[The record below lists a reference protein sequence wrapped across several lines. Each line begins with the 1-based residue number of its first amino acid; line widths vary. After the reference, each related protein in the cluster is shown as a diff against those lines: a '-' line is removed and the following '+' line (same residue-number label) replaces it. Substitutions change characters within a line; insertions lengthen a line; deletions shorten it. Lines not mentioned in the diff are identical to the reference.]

1 LRKISACS
9 GFKRSANGC
18 RLSFQFTQIGQIEK
32 TLDKPPVLA
41 YSKVILVRK
50 SSRGLKFLSCY
61 VLAALF
67 TFGWQ
72 TATKTRRV
80 APGWMVSPDY
90 DEDFE
95 VGVDHA
101 VAHSGKAST
110 YIKSKPHATEISH
123 ATIGQ
128 RIKADAYRGK
138 RVRLSGFLKTMN
150 VTGRARLWMR
160 IDSAKGI
167 VGQDAM
173 NDRALKGTNNWSK
186 LEIVLDVPEDSA
198 GVIFGLRLNGAGQ
211 VWMDD
216 LRWET
221 VESGMPTTIP
231 GNGQPASQQLTE
243 EQLNRILQGY
253 VEAPLQPVNMG
264 FEH

>member
-1 LRKISACS
+1 MM
-9 GFKRSANGC
+9 
-18 RLSFQFTQIGQIEK
+18 
-32 TLDKPPVLA
+32 
-41 YSKVILVRK
+41 YSVGIVPRK
-50 SSRGLKFLSCY
+50 SSLFVMFLSCY
-61 VLAALF
+61 VLAANF
-67 TFGWQ
+67 AFGWQ
-72 TATKTRRV
+72 AAVQTRQV
-80 APGWMVSPDY
+80 VPGWMLSSDY
-90 DEDFE
+90 AEDFE

-110 YIKSKPHATEISH
+110 YIKSKPHATDTSH

-138 RVRLSGFLKTMN
+138 RVRLSGFLKTAN

-160 IDSAKGI
+160 IDSEKGI
-167 VGQDAM
+167 LGQDAM

-186 LEIVLDVPEDSA
+186 LEIVLDVPDDSA
-198 GVIFGLRLNGAGQ
+198 GIIFGLRLNGAGQ

-221 VESGMPTTIP
+221 VESAVPISHP
-231 GNGQPASQQLTE
+231 GNGKPASQQLTE
-243 EQLNRILQGY
+243 EQLKRIVQGY
-253 VEAPLQPVNMG
+253 VEAPLHPVNMG

>member
-1 LRKISACS
+1 
-9 GFKRSANGC
+9 
-18 RLSFQFTQIGQIEK
+18 
-32 TLDKPPVLA
+32 LA
-41 YSKVILVRK
+41 YAKAILVRK
-50 SSRGLKFLSCY
+50 SPRGLKFLSCY
-61 VLAALF
+61 VLAALLA
-67 TFGWQ
+67 FGWQ
-72 TATKTRRV
+72 TTTKTRQV

-90 DEDFE
+90 AEDFE

-101 VAHSGKAST
+101 VAHGGKAST
-110 YIKSKPHATEISH
+110 YIKSKPHATEASH

-138 RVRLSGFLKTMN
+138 RVRLSGFLKTVN

-160 IDSAKGI
+160 IDSEKGI
-167 VGQDAM
+167 LGQDAM
-173 NDRALKGTNNWSK
+173 NDRALKGTTNWTK
-186 LEIVLDVPEDSA
+186 LEIVLDVPEGSA

-221 VESGMPTTIP
+221 VESDVPITHP
-231 GNGQPASQQLTE
+231 DNGKPASQQLTE
-243 EQLNRILQGY
+243 EQLKRIVQGY

>member
-1 LRKISACS
+1 
-9 GFKRSANGC
+9 
-18 RLSFQFTQIGQIEK
+18 
-32 TLDKPPVLA
+32 
-41 YSKVILVRK
+41 
-50 SSRGLKFLSCY
+50 LSCY
-61 VLAALF
+61 VLAALLA
-67 TFGWQ
+67 FGWQ

-80 APGWMVSPDY
+80 APGWMVSPDF

-95 VGVDHA
+95 VGVDQA

-110 YIKSKPHATEISH
+110 YIKSKPHATETSH
-123 ATIGQ
+123 VTIGQ

-138 RVRLSGFLKTMN
+138 RVRLSGFLKTAN

-160 IDSAKGI
+160 IDSEQGI
-167 VGQDAM
+167 LGQDAM
-173 NDRALKGTNNWSK
+173 NDRALKETADWAK

-221 VESGMPTTIP
+221 VNSSVPTTRP
-231 GNGQPASQQLTE
+231 HNGKPATQQLTE
-243 EQLNRILQGY
+243 EQLKRILKGY
-253 VEAPLQPVNMG
+253 VEAPLQPANMG

>member
-1 LRKISACS
+1 MLP
-9 GFKRSANGC
+9 N
-18 RLSFQFTQIGQIEK
+18 
-32 TLDKPPVLA
+32 
-41 YSKVILVRK
+41 
-50 SSRGLKFLSCY
+50 SSRQLKFLSCY

-67 TFGWQ
+67 AFGWQ
-72 TATKTRRV
+72 PTTKTRQV

-90 DEDFE
+90 AEDFD
-95 VGVDHA
+95 VGVDHS
-101 VAHSGKAST
+101 VAHGGKAST
-110 YIKSKPHATEISH
+110 YITSKSQATATSH

-138 RVRLSGFLKTMN
+138 RVRLSGFLKTETA
-150 VTGRARLWMR
+150 TGRARLWMR
-160 IDSAKGI
+160 IDSDKGI
-167 VGQDAM
+167 LGQDAM

-198 GVIFGLRLNGAGQ
+198 GIIFGLRLNGPGQ

-221 VESGMPTTIP
+221 VESGVPTTRP
-231 GNGQPASQQLTE
+231 ENGKPAKQRLTE
-243 EQLNRILQGY
+243 EQLKRIAQGY
-253 VEAPLQPVNMG
+253 VEAPLQPTNMG

>member
-1 LRKISACS
+1 
-9 GFKRSANGC
+9 
-18 RLSFQFTQIGQIEK
+18 
-32 TLDKPPVLA
+32 
-41 YSKVILVRK
+41 
-50 SSRGLKFLSCY
+50 
-61 VLAALF
+61 
-67 TFGWQ
+67 
-72 TATKTRRV
+72 
-80 APGWMVSPDY
+80 MVSPDY

-110 YIKSKPHATEISH
+110 YIKSKPHATETSH

-138 RVRLSGFLKTMN
+138 RIRLSGFLKTTN
-150 VTGRARLWMR
+150 VTVRARLWMR
-160 IDSAKGI
+160 VDSEKGI

-173 NDRALKGTNNWSK
+173 HDRALKGTNNWSK

-198 GVIFGLRLNGAGQ
+198 GIIFGLRLNGAGQ

-221 VESGMPTTIP
+221 VESGVPTTRP
-231 GNGQPASQQLTE
+231 DNGRPATQQLTE
-243 EQLNRILQGY
+243 EQLKRIVQEY
-253 VEAPLQPVNMG
+253 VDAPLQPVNMG

>member
-1 LRKISACS
+1 MMYSVGIVSRKNSRSLR
-9 GFKRSANGC
+9 
-18 RLSFQFTQIGQIEK
+18 
-32 TLDKPPVLA
+32 
-41 YSKVILVRK
+41 
-50 SSRGLKFLSCY
+50 FLSCY
-61 VLAALF
+61 VLAAHF
-67 TFGWQ
+67 AFGWQ
-72 TATKTRRV
+72 TAIKTRQV

-90 DEDFE
+90 AEDFE

-110 YIKSKPHATEISH
+110 YIKSKPHATDTSH

-138 RVRLSGFLKTMN
+138 RVRLSGFVKTAN
-150 VTGRARLWMR
+150 VTARARLWMR
-160 IDSAKGI
+160 IDSEKGI
-167 VGQDAM
+167 LGQDAM

-198 GVIFGLRLNGAGQ
+198 GIIFGLRLNGAGQ

-221 VESGMPTTIP
+221 VESGVPISHP
-231 GNGQPASQQLTE
+231 GNGKPATQQLTE
-243 EQLNRILQGY
+243 DQLKRIVQGY